1 MAPLG
6 AELLIQTLNPYY
18 DMSKFFP
25 FSDITRLQ
33 NIFQIHSLYHIKPS
47 FVKPCYNGFMG
58 RNHFS
63 KHGGPYFIHD
73 GFSKHTHSHEDPND
87 IKPDKKLFY
96 SIAIGFGI
104 LISAIGSILYIL

>member
-1 MAPLG
+1 
-6 AELLIQTLNPYY
+6 
-18 DMSKFFP
+18 MSKFFP

-33 NIFQIHSLYHIKPS
+33 NIFQIHSLYHIKPC

-63 KHGGPYFIHD
+63 KHGGPYFINH
-73 GFSKHTHSHEDPND
+73 GFSAHDHHHKPGQSHED
-87 IKPDKKLFY
+87 IKLDKKLFY